1 MKLLLYLVCLT
12 FYVYRIR
19 GSNYGGDLS
28 DNEFAEFE
36 DFDSEDDLFVSEDT
50 NTKNPKDIEQNT
62 NNFVEEDDEQDI
74 IIEDESEFE
83 HFQDSEEFEG
93 FNDAK
98 DDKPSAEPKIT
109 ITKVPIHFR
118 ANWDSYWLEIVMVV
132 GLVIYFLNFAT
143 GKSKNTKIA
152 NVWFHTHK
160 SLLEDNFSLVGDD
173 TTTENK
179 ECGAL
184 IKESENI
191 FTLWC
196 SGRVCCEGMLVELK
210 LIKRQDLVAIIAGMM
225 RPTFD
230 QVHVKVLINKE
241 DMDSFVFCVAS
252 KKTALHFS
260 KEMADISMYCP
271 ERRTGDKHNIPN
283 HFNVMS
289 EIAETTSAL
298 LDSKVTTIL
307 TKYAECIDYIHFSDQ
322 YTGIKQAEENGALKL
337 PDTQKVLLFGF
348 NIPIKGMGTTEAM
361 EQMKPLMTMVLYYID
376 KIKRYRLSK
385 EGKMKADKNRQ
396 RVEEAFLKST
406 HVARAEAAA
415 ARREERKRLEK
426 EKVMADSDPEKQRRW
441 EEKEQK
447 RQAKKRAP
455 KMKQLKVKAL

>member
-1 MKLLLYLVCLT
+1 MKLLLFGICITCFISTLSA
-12 FYVYRIR
+12 
-19 GSNYGGDLS
+19 SNYGDLT

-36 DFDSEDDLFVSEDT
+36 DFEAEDDVFTKDDGQKNVKDSSTEDG
-50 NTKNPKDIEQNT
+50 
-62 NNFVEEDDEQDI
+62 FVEEDDEQDVI
-74 IIEDESEFE
+74 VEDESEFE

-93 FNDAK
+93 FADAK
-98 DDKPSAEPKIT
+98 DEKPASEPKIT

-118 ANWDSYWLEIVMVV
+118 ANWDSYWLEILMIA
-132 GLVIYFLNFAT
+132 GLVVYFLNFAT

-152 NVWFHTHK
+152 NVWFQTHK
-160 SLLEDNFSLVGDD
+160 TLLEENFSLVGDD
-173 TTTENK
+173 TTIENK
-179 ECGAL
+179 ESGVL

-210 LIKRQDLVAIIAGMM
+210 LIKRQDLVAVIAGMM
-225 RPTFD
+225 RPTLD
-230 QVHVKVLINKE
+230 QIHVKVIMNKE

-252 KKTALHFS
+252 KKVSLHFS

-271 ERRTGDKHNIPN
+271 ERRPGEKQNIPSN
-283 HFNVMS
+283 FSIMS
-289 EIAETTSAL
+289 EIPETTSAL
-298 LDSKVTTIL
+298 LDSKLTTIL
-307 TKYAECIDYIHFSDQ
+307 NKYAEYVEYIHFSDQ
-322 YTGIKQAEENGALKL
+322 YTGVKQADDTGALKL

-348 NIPIKGMGTTEAM
+348 NVSPRGVGTTETM
-361 EQMKPLMTMVLYYID
+361 EQLKPLMTMVLYCID

-385 EGKMKADKNRQ
+385 EGKAKAEKNRQ

-406 HVARAEAAA
+406 HAARAEAAA
-415 ARREERKRLEK
+415 ARRDERRRLEK
-426 EKVMADSDPEKQRRW
+426 EKVMADSDPERQRRW